1 MGRRVQTFDR
11 SMILC
16 VIKVRLN
23 CDFFAH
29 LVSGVAA
36 TMTAIEVVED
46 GTPGLSIILFICKTA
61 NGVGNH
67 AVNDRLIVISIG
79 PPRTCAVPGY
89 SLRVVRP
96 SDSAGNYAAGNS
108 YWGRRTEQEGPQ
120 ATGSCNRQGELSAR
134 HFHFDLL
141 LLSSRKH

>member
-11 SMILC
+11 AMILG
-16 VIKVRLN
+16 VVKVRLDR
-23 CDFFAH
+23 DFFAR
-29 LVSGVAA
+29 LVSEVASA
-36 TMTAIEVVED
+36 TTAIEVVED

-61 NGVGNH
+61 NRVGNH
-67 AVNDRLIVISIG
+67 AVNHRLIVISIG

-89 SLRVVRP
+89 SRRVVRP
-96 SDSAGNYAAGNS
+96 SDSAGNHAAGNS

-120 ATGSCNRQGELSAR
+120 AAGSCNRQGELSSR

-141 LLSSRKH
+141 LQ